1 MSTQLLTAS
10 GAIDVARY
18 PASRAED
25 VPAPGAAPT
34 PGNRPLPASWGI
46 GGAGH
51 PHTQAEVAEYL
62 VAAAGTL
69 GAPAAEWVGPL
80 RVGIDLGTATIVIAV
95 VDAAGAPVYLDFRRE
110 EAVRDGVVVDFH
122 AASAATAALKDSA
135 EAAIGVSLSEAAAAY
150 PPGVP
155 EADARACR
163 FVLERAGF
171 ECVNLIDEVTAA
183 QALLRISDGAI
194 ADVGGGSTGVGMYR
208 DGELVSLADLPGGG
222 HHLNLILAGH
232 LKVAL
237 EEAERLK
244 RETPPNGSLASLGST
259 TELLPVLRPGIERV
273 AHNIDRLL
281 PTRPAGPIH
290 LVGGALMVPGAGA
303 VVERYI
309 GHEVR
314 EYPHA
319 LLITPFGIALSID
332 APSGAL

>member
-1 MSTQLLTAS
+1 MSTRLLTAS
-10 GAIDVARY
+10 GAIDAM
-18 PASRAED
+18 
-25 VPAPGAAPT
+25 GT
-34 PGNRPLPASWGI
+34 PR
-46 GGAGH
+46 
-51 PHTQAEVAEYL
+51 TQAEVAEFL
-62 VAAAGTL
+62 VEAAGTL
-69 GAPAAEWVGPL
+69 RSPAAEWVGPL

-95 VDAAGAPVYLDFRRE
+95 VDATGRPVYLDFRRE

-122 AASAATAALKDSA
+122 AAAAAAAASKESA
-135 EAAIGVSLSEAAAAY
+135 EAALGVVLTEAAAAF
-150 PPGVP
+150 PPGVG

-183 QALLRISDGAI
+183 QALLQVSDGAI
-194 ADVGGGSTGVGMYR
+194 ADVGGGSTGVGTYR
-208 DGELVSLADLPGGG
+208 MSELIALDDLPGGG

-232 LKVAL
+232 LKVELA
-237 EEAERLK
+237 EAERLK
-244 RETPPNGSLASLGST
+244 REDSADR
-259 TELLPVLRPGIERV
+259 LPVLRPGIERI
-273 AHNIDRLL
+273 AHNIGRLM

-319 LLITPFGIALSID
+319 LLITPFGIALSIGD
-332 APSGAL
+332 ATSGAL